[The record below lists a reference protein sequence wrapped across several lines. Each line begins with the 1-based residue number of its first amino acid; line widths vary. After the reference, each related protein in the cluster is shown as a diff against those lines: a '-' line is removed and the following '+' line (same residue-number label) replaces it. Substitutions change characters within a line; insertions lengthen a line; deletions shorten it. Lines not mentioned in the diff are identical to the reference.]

1 MSPKDALKAG
11 FNRLFA
17 DYRINWIYAGGPWCA
32 GLGQDVEA
40 LPITPDIADQLAAS
54 PTAKMRNSLSYT
66 RGGLDGLVLVEDGV
80 PVSVSHVADPAH
92 YDRAATWPLRPSEVA
107 VMDLATEDALRGQG
121 LAVRLMQATTSAHL
135 ARGKSRVIAFIWWS
149 NTPSLRALT
158 KAGWRRIGLSVE
170 VLVAGKWLALRLP
183 LPA

>member
-1 MSPKDALKAG
+1 MFREGSTQSQFGQFHPKNTARGWAFTEKRLPNEALGIQQVAALL
-11 FNRLFA
+11 NIPDIR
-17 DYRINWIYAGGPWCA
+17 DP
-32 GLGQDVEA
+32 LGQ
-40 LPITPDIADQLAAS
+40 
-54 PTAKMRNSLSYT
+54 R
-66 RGGLDGLVLVEDGV
+66 
-80 PVSVSHVADPAH
+80 
-92 YDRAATWPLRPSEVA
+92 DRAATWPLRPSEVA
-107 VMDLATEDALRGQG
+107 VMDLATEDALRGRG

>member
-92 YDRAATWPLRPSEVA
+92 YD
-107 VMDLATEDALRGQG
+107 EDALRGQG